1 MLKNKIFTP
10 LIIFNLTW
18 LLLLGC
24 AINRATVNIHPSSG
38 LDSIKSLYVLKHNND
53 GRGINLMIANR
64 LTQMG
69 YTVTTGY
76 EASSDVDAIVT
87 YKDKWMWDITL
98 YMIEL
103 TVTVRDKE
111 SNFPLATGYSLHTS
125 LTRKSPQEMVDE
137 VLTNLF
143 SKADNK

>member
-1 MLKNKIFTP
+1 MLNNKIFTSI
-10 LIIFNLTW
+10 IIFNLTV
-18 LLLLGC
+18 LLLSGC
-24 AINRATVNIHPSSG
+24 AINRATVNRHPSSD
-38 LDSIKSLYVLKHNND
+38 LDSIKSLHVLKHDND

-64 LTQMG
+64 LKQMG

-76 EASSDVDAIVT
+76 EPSSDIDAIVT

-111 SNFPLATGYSLHTS
+111 SNFPLATGNSLHTS

-143 SKADNK
+143 SKAGNK